1 MWSPNSPVC
10 DENQIPAAQNVHRKS
25 VGRTPLKVLTGQHLA
40 VPDPNI
46 SINKRSSLT
55 KPHSHTVLMTKE
67 TSSGTTG
74 KPVNVWIDPC
84 HKNILADSSDT
95 KDYSSKDLQPCPLLT
110 TTVSEVKRKETL
122 GCLKNN
128 DQCSKPG
135 GEVLPS
141 HPVSSDEKQSNEHE
155 NIHNL
160 EVEYSKLPSLPPD
173 IAANK
178 LAKKQRTVL
187 EDTCQ
192 KETDISYI
200 SSRTNF
206 EVCSNTTARSPLKLC
221 TDRETT
227 SLNDEDI
234 HLSVDDNGTEN
245 ISNSVLDFNKAKMYI
260 PLPEKDLLHCKP
272 LTEACQVLCE
282 VELNAVC
289 ANDTYDLDP
298 HFNDVSEQSLVT
310 TLPDML
316 SDVTLKIEKC
326 SISVEQDEECYQL
339 VLAKDDCTVG
349 SGLQIEKL
357 SSSLSDSLIDDL
369 KTAQLIDASEV
380 IIDKPHSNIGYVV
393 TDEEAECFLPEL
405 SNLCLPVEDLDLLTE
420 VLSLDHEI
428 PSCSIKQCTENN
440 DLNILEDVNQYFAS
454 IEDTPACILTASAER
469 VESQPTRLTPISNMH
484 QTCQSNSAS
493 GPQKSMKDVSSIV
506 FDCPTPVMSTQS
518 RVHEIPLLSRNVF
531 KKVTPKI
538 LNSPYESGT
547 CMTPIF
553 TSDAVTWTT
562 PIMLLNKSINTSL
575 DIVGK
580 AERSAKDNASE
591 TDSLL
596 WNFSRETLSNAS
608 REDLIDRLEGS
619 LIVIEVLSRQL
630 QGWQQDN
637 VSSKPSEQRECSTQT
652 CVTHCSEEEPYYHNL
667 YLKTLN
673 KLQSVQHCREEE
685 KQLHDILKEVTERLT
700 SHNSEAE
707 FMIEYA
713 ENLYKITQK
722 DKVDLCQNLRCT
734 RAPLADHMAFM
745 AKTKEKMQDCL
756 LQRNKMKARME
767 DAILAKEALS
777 YNEEL
782 VDFVQRARSVCY
794 EMEDDRAQLMR
805 QCSEAKELM
814 SQHWCLF
821 EVMKKKTQSA
831 LGEYEEIKNERD
843 MAILENKEM
852 CDHFINEKSQNERM
866 KLENSRLGSELE
878 SLMERLCKLE
888 SENEQSTEENAE
900 LEEQLSAKDSSMKL
914 LEKELNEA
922 TVRGQ
927 EYRDQIKYL
936 SAEIVPRLELELSE
950 SLNQKQALQ
959 TQLRVLK
966 KEHASQIAYYTESLE
981 FLEQENGVCRE
992 QVSETESQLKTHHL
1006 TLLERN
1012 FQCESL
1018 KDSIKELQ
1026 SKVNELQEQ
1035 LSNTKDEAQN
1045 QFLKMGKEISDS
1057 SMEVSKI
1064 RSRLLAL
1071 IENLRESTNGET
1083 KGSSSAPHTPG
1094 GSLVLSNNIQEE
1106 HMNTTN
1112 LNVTD
1117 SEDQRVKGIWSKTS
1131 AFTVVLPVSSPSAGT
1146 PQENLTDALLD
1157 LSNIVADVV
1166 TTSSYAIESKQE
1178 IIQDFKKEISSQK
1191 KEFQSQ
1197 RFQHTSD
1204 ICDLQVELDKL
1215 RRRHC
1220 ILDAKVN
1227 DKEKCISQ
1235 LQEVINQQEQKILQ
1249 QFNKEKES
1257 EALIEV
1263 NEKLRLSL
1271 KLCENE
1277 AAVLKAELAQNPA
1290 EAARNWIQ
1298 EKLLLHKDLATLR
1311 LKLVDMEYTKS
1322 ETVQR
1327 LMRHKDILAANLYHS
1342 EAEVRKL
1349 DAIIEKV
1356 RGALLSVS
1364 DVNCCDT
1371 LKQLMEFLN

>member
-722 DKVDLCQNLRCT
+722 DKVDLCQNL
-734 RAPLADHMAFM
+734 
-745 AKTKEKMQDCL
+745 
-756 LQRNKMKARME
+756 
-767 DAILAKEALS
+767 S